1 MLFGP
6 DACNL
11 GYCNF
16 LGFPSQAA
24 GVTVVLTKIP
34 DAIDPHSWG
43 PTTKPSEVAHL
54 WRVCTAGV
62 AELDLRVE
70 RLRAQ
75 HDAADRDAVVG
86 FLHVED
92 TADTPVMQRKAGQSL
107 VEAWG
112 LSLCLEHTTAG
123 WLGQN

>member
-1 MLFGP
+1 MYFGP
-6 DACNL
+6 DACSV
-11 GYCNF
+11 GYMYCSF
-16 LGFPSQAA
+16 LGFPSQH

-43 PTTKPSEVAHL
+43 PTAKPSEVAHL
-54 WRVCTAGV
+54 WRMCTAGV

-75 HDAADRDAVVG
+75 HDAADRDAVVE
-86 FLHVED
+86 FLHVKD
-92 TADTPVMQRKAGQSL
+92 TADTSVMQRKSGQSL

-112 LSLCLEHTTAG
+112 AAENKLVFGASAAD
-123 WLGQN
+123 